1 MSFQSYLGNSNNKTN
16 LIKYL
21 FQKCRETLLNVLT
34 SSQTIYLATLDDA
47 TDRLTSQ
54 SSERSDCDH
63 EVADAK
69 MVAYIKFF
77 CDSSCLNRVV
87 IVSPVLQ

>member
-21 FQKCRETLLNVLT
+21 FQKCRET
-34 SSQTIYLATLDDA
+34 LATLDDA